1 MEAILDKAW
10 EYITIGFLFLGD
22 SLFLLLKQLHF
33 LGPLV
38 VISLLALCTVA
49 ITKVFNRVII
59 TKRYLELEKTFHHWV
74 QLREEALKCQDSEKG
89 KRLARNIDKAEL
101 NKAYYDYFFEGL
113 LLGIVRKV
121 IPIFFVF
128 AFINEYYRPD
138 RMIEYFG
145 NQYILHI
152 SSLSEKPVLVGTV
165 FWYILSLIS
174 FYLLWPL
181 TKKIFRSLQGERSL
195 LTTPLVDTSHN
206 QG

>member
-1 MEAILDKAW
+1 MEEILDKTW
-10 EYITIGFLFLGD
+10 EHISIGFLFFGD
-22 SLFLLLKQLHF
+22 FLFSLLKQLHF
-33 LGPLV
+33 LGPLLI
-38 VISLLALCTVA
+38 ISLLALCTVA
-49 ITKVFNRVII
+49 ITKLFNRVII

-74 QLREEALKCQDSEKG
+74 QLREEALKCHDSEKG
-89 KRLARNIDKAEL
+89 KRLARNIDQAEL

-113 LLGIVRKV
+113 LLGIARKV

-145 NQYILHI
+145 SQYIVQI

-174 FYLLWPL
+174 LYLLWPIA
-181 TKKIFRSLQGERSL
+181 KKVFRSIQRERSL
-195 LTTPLVDTSHN
+195 LATPLADTSHN
-206 QG
+206 RG